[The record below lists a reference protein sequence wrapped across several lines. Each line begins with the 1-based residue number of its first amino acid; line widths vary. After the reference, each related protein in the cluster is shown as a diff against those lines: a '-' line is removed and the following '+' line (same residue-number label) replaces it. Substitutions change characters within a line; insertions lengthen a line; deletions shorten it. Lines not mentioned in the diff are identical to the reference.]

1 MNITKIGFL
10 WDMDGTIV
18 DTKQAHFEAWRDAV
32 KSFGYDLDWETFEVG
47 FGRTNRAIL
56 PIYIG
61 FEPDQNFADE
71 IIKVKE
77 RMFRE
82 IALKSSTLV
91 SGVESWLAA
100 VKEAGPPQAIASSA
114 PIDNIIALMERFE
127 LSKYFDF
134 IVSGAN
140 LPAKPQPDIFLHAAN
155 QFQQEISQFVVI
167 EDSVA
172 GVQAGKSAGML
183 CIGVATH
190 LKPSELAQADV
201 VIDDFTKPIEEVLS
215 ALDLLFKE

>member
-1 MNITKIGFL
+1 LSTAKIGLL

-32 KSFGYDLDWETFEVG
+32 KSFGYDLNWETFEVG

-61 FEPDQNFADE
+61 FEPDQSLADQ

-82 IALKSSTLV
+82 IALESATLV
-91 SGVESWLAA
+91 PGVESWLESA
-100 VKEAGPPQAIASSA
+100 KKAGWAQAIASSA
-114 PIDNIIALMERFE
+114 PMDNIHALLDHFE
-127 LSKYFDF
+127 IRKYFDL

-140 LPAKPQPDIFLHAAN
+140 LPAKPEPDVFLQAAQ
-155 QFQQEISQFVVI
+155 QFDQDISQFVVI

-183 CIGVATH
+183 CIAVATH
-190 LKPSELAQADV
+190 LKQSELAQADV
-201 VIDDFTKPIEEVLS
+201 VIDDFRKPMEEILS
-215 ALDLLFKE
+215 ALGL

>member
-1 MNITKIGFL
+1 MNTAKIGFL

-61 FEPDQNFADE
+61 FEPDQNHTDE

-82 IALKSSTLV
+82 IALESSTLV
-91 SGVESWLAA
+91 PGVESWLAGA
-100 VKEAGPPQAIASSA
+100 KETGWPQAIASSA
-114 PIDNIIALMERFE
+114 PIDNIHALMNCFE
-127 LSKYFDF
+127 LGKYFDF
-134 IVSGAN
+134 ILSGAN
-140 LPAKPQPDIFLHAAN
+140 LPAKPEPDVFLHAAN
-155 QFQQEISQFVVI
+155 QFQQEISKFVVI
-167 EDSVA
+167 EDSKA
-172 GVQAGKSAGML
+172 GVQAGKAAGML
-183 CIGVATH
+183 VIAVATH
-190 LKPSELAQADV
+190 LTRVELSYADF
-201 VIDDFTKPIEEVLS
+201 VIDDFTKPMGEVLS
-215 ALDLLFKE
+215 AIGL